1 MKALTEMQNFKAY
14 INKYGLDKVEDDYG
28 DVVYATSSHVIFP
41 NFFCASIIAKKNDDG
56 EITHYSVAMCDW
68 NGYFDW
74 DIMNEY
80 GATDGTFKCYTED
93 DVIEACEIIRHYQW
107 CHNAQ

>member
-14 INKYGLDKVEDDYG
+14 ANKYGLDKVEDDYG
-28 DVVYATSSHVIFP
+28 NVVYATSSHIIFP
-41 NFFCASIIAKKNDDG
+41 NFCCSSILAKKNDDG

-93 DVIEACEIIRHYQW
+93 DVIEACEIIRNYQGK
-107 CHNAQ
+107 CC